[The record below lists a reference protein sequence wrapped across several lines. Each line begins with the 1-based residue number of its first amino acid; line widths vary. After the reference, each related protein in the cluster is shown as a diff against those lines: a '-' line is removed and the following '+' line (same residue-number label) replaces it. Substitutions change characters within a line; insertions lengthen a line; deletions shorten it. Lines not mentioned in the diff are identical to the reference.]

1 MNNPLVFIRKCLYLV
16 VAFSL
21 TLTTFLGPAT
31 LNAAATELTT
41 RFTYDPNGNI
51 KTRIDAKGA
60 ATTYTYDPMG
70 RVTKSA
76 YQDGS
81 SVGFTYDA
89 LGQRAQMTDALG
101 KTSYKYDI
109 HGRPTSIT
117 DPNGFTVGYEYDPRG
132 LLSKLIYPDSKAAT
146 YKWDANGQLTTV
158 QDANGVTQ
166 YQYDLAGKVIKRT
179 LPNGV
184 TTLYEYDAKTNQL
197 TSIQHLDSKN
207 AVLLKFVYELD
218 AVGNRTKMTRTEAN
232 GATGVTRYKY
242 DALYRLIE
250 VVYPDGETVTYE
262 YDVTSNRTVMNSSK
276 NGVTRYTYNSLGQL
290 TQLEGSKETESFSY
304 DANGNMAERKKKS
317 GGTVRYSWDYENLLV
332 GVNDGTT
339 KVSFGYDGDGR
350 RLVKTVN
357 GQTTKYVQQGSALP
371 QVLVQV
377 TGAQTTRSLLGLP
390 RIGESNSQATTF
402 YLEDGLGSVVGIT
415 DASGSLKGITEYDAF
430 GAPRTAPSLPASFG
444 FTGEQFD
451 TETGLLF
458 LRARYYDP
466 KIGRFISAD
475 PFPPFALDPQSLNR
489 YSYVENNPINSVDPL
504 GLEPCPPDCSEL
516 TPDKVAFPSASLRS
530 ETIKPVGRNVLIAH
544 SGGTAIAKIAQSFG
558 FYSGYEVLNLGGAAY
573 PGADNVRGINDWP
586 SAVVSLLSPL
596 GLDKYKTTNTGSGG
610 LFDLN
615 AHKFINYKESIKSLG
630 ISEKDHV
637 VLMPGIGTNY
647 WSAKS
652 DARVFQKDNLLP
664 SNTNIRAVFP
674 GSYTGGGILMDL
686 PIAAN
691 ALIAARVVSSVK
703 SAGDAIVNTVGGVS
717 LDRAAK
723 VLVDVRDITG
733 AAYDPRTGQVVLIG
747 RKDARLPPMNMD
759 DLVVVIQSVYT
770 GENPGVTMVPVD
782 PSMKDITQRVEYFG
796 KTQDTR
802 FGWVLFEADRYL
814 KSLAAGQDTLTGSPL
829 PTLVPGFKSEL
840 DLALESRTQVQWHR
854 NWFVPGEIVLKKS
867 DDGQSMIFDRA
878 TIKLQSRFIQ
888 FLPDGTQKDVP
899 GSSPVTDRFTNFI
912 NDHYDEFA
920 AQKME
925 LAELKQLAKIVGIVK
940 WLHDNNI
947 PVDLTWMKDYQVK
960 YVKTPTTTPGI
971 VAKKTTAD
979 GTYGITSMGGVDF
992 PTPNTYTK
1000 DSSKEATALQKQAID
1015 SRPAKMPIT
1024 WDFQKDGKTLTAV
1037 ALNLEPDKTI
1047 GGYTTAS
1054 TDMAVSTAGGMVA
1067 DFTRYYNSLSPAPS
1081 LYGRG
1086 WSFNLP
1092 SLSIRN
1098 VPVPN
1103 NPDRFY
1109 TQAVLNTGAGQ
1120 TVFSLDSNGFFRPE
1134 DFTSGYEALGLTV
1147 SDNLFSLG
1155 GLTKE
1160 YNLKPNIPGQPIGLQ
1175 DAKGNP
1181 VKYVGFALRGKD
1193 GATVAFESSGRLKGI
1208 RDSAGNQLTY
1218 NYSGKQLTSISD
1230 MDGRGIRFT
1239 YNTNGQLTDL
1249 AASDGRKIHYAYN
1262 ASGDLVSVSNDAQL
1276 INYVYDADGR
1286 LTRIADSYGQA
1297 VLENTYDELGR
1308 VVNTRSGVGTGYE
1321 VKFDN
1326 QSKTVTYK
1334 DNSGSVLTRQYD
1346 DQNRLLKE
1354 TDPLGNAVAVTYNQ
1368 KNIASIT
1375 DRSGQTAKFNYDANG
1390 FLAGIT
1396 SPMGDQVRLLNYT
1409 SQGLPSLLIAPD
1421 GGITSFQYDKQGNVI
1436 SQKTG
1441 MRLDKLSADGN
1452 ITYASV
1458 DPLTTLYEYTLTGN
1472 LKAVQDV
1479 AGFKTQFTYD
1489 SIGNLVL
1496 AQLPGGGEIKRTF
1509 DERSRLTAIKDPLGY
1524 QVNFGYGA
1532 QGQLTTINTSTS
1544 VTQYQYTKGELTSI
1558 TDPLNNAVE
1567 YGYDSAYRLTTVTEP
1582 NGAVTSYNYGAD
1594 GNLAA
1599 IINAL
1604 GQRIEYQ
1611 YDPLGRLVA
1620 KTQFGSSDSVAVSA
1634 NPTAAKSVSGLWVAI
1649 LIGAGVVVLV
1659 VAVFFRVAANR
1670 SKQEEAEFEDQD
1682 RY

>member
-21 TLTTFLGPAT
+21 TLTTFFGPAT
-31 LNAAATELTT
+31 LNAAAAELTT

-51 KTRIDAKGA
+51 KTRTDAKGA
-60 ATTYTYDPMG
+60 VTTYTYDPMG

-76 YQDGS
+76 YPDGA

-89 LGQRAQMTDALG
+89 LGQRTQMTDALG

-117 DPNGFTVGYEYDPRG
+117 DPNGYTIGYEYDPRG

-179 LPNGV
+179 LPNSV

-197 TSIQHLDSKN
+197 TGIQHLDSKN
-207 AVLLKFVYELD
+207 AVLLKFLYELD

-232 GATGVTRYKY
+232 GTARATRYKY

-262 YDVTSNRTVMNSSK
+262 YDVTGNRIVMNSTK

-304 DANGNMAERKKKS
+304 DVNGNMVERKKKS
-317 GGTVRYSWDYENLLV
+317 GAAVRYSWDYENLLV

-339 KVSFGYDGDGR
+339 KVAFGYDGDGR
-350 RLVKTVN
+350 RLIKTVN
-357 GQTTKYVQQGSALP
+357 GQTTKYVQQGSALS
-371 QVLVQV
+371 QVLMQV
-377 TGAQTTRSLLGLP
+377 TSAQTTRSLLGLP

-415 DASGSLKGITEYDAF
+415 DTSGTLKGVTEYDAF
-430 GAPRTAPSLPASFG
+430 GAPRTSPSLPASFG

-451 TETGLLF
+451 TEIGLLF

-475 PFPPFALDPQSLNR
+475 PFPPSALNPQTLNR
-489 YSYVENNPINSVDPL
+489 YIYVEDNPVNLVDPSGDVPIVPIL
-504 GLEPCPPDCSEL
+504 ITYLLVKGVFSGIVEGSKAYREFRDNPDVGWHTTAGFLRGFGTSVIGGVIKNPWVSGATSDFL
-516 TPDKVAFPSASLRS
+516 NQAVYKVQYPNSPTSWNLQSIATGALASRIGSGIRQDFITPSLRQLIPEGS
-530 ETIKPVGRNVLIAH
+530 GSIYRIGIYKEAFGWEARQFIKQG
-544 SGGTAIAKIAQSFG
+544 
-558 FYSGYEVLNLGGAAY
+558 LNI
-573 PGADNVRGINDWP
+573 GADRLQ
-586 SAVVSLLSPL
+586 S
-596 GLDKYKTTNTGSGG
+596 
-610 LFDLN
+610 
-615 AHKFINYKESIKSLG
+615 
-630 ISEKDHV
+630 
-637 VLMPGIGTNY
+637 
-647 WSAKS
+647 
-652 DARVFQKDNLLP
+652 
-664 SNTNIRAVFP
+664 
-674 GSYTGGGILMDL
+674 
-686 PIAAN
+686 
-691 ALIAARVVSSVK
+691 
-703 SAGDAIVNTVGGVS
+703 VGGVS

-747 RKDARLPPMNMD
+747 RKDASLPPMNMD
-759 DLVVVIQSVYT
+759 DLVVAIQSIYT

-840 DLALESRTQVQWHR
+840 DLALESHTQVQWHR

-899 GSSPVTDRFTNFI
+899 GSSPVTDRFTTFI

-920 AQKME
+920 AQKTE

-1054 TDMAVSTAGGMVA
+1054 TDMAVSTAGGLVA
-1067 DFTRYYNSLSPAPS
+1067 DFTRHYNSLSPAPS

-1086 WSFNLP
+1086 WSFSLP

-1147 SDNLFSLG
+1147 SDNLFAPG

-1160 YNLKPNIPGQPIGLQ
+1160 YNLKPNIPGQPVGLQ

-1181 VKYVGFALRGKD
+1181 VKYAGFALRGKD
-1193 GATVAFESSGRLKGI
+1193 GDTVAFESSGRLKGI
-1208 RDSAGNQLTY
+1208 RDSAGNQLIY

-1239 YNTNGQLTDL
+1239 YNANGQLTDL

-1262 ASGDLVSVSNDAQL
+1262 ASGDLVSVSNDAQS
-1276 INYVYDADGR
+1276 INYVYDEDGR
-1286 LTRIADSYGQA
+1286 LTRITDSYGQA

-1346 DQNRLLKE
+1346 DQNRLVKE
-1354 TDPLGNAVAVTYNQ
+1354 TDPLGNAATVTYNQ
-1368 KNIASIT
+1368 KNLASIT

-1409 SQGLPSLLIAPD
+1409 TQGLPSTLIAPD
-1421 GGITSFQYDKQGNVI
+1421 GGITFFQYDKQGNVI

-1441 MRLDKLSADGN
+1441 SRLDKLSADGN

-1458 DPLTTLYEYTLTGN
+1458 DPLTTLYEYTPTSN

-1489 SIGNLVL
+1489 SIGNLVS

-1509 DERSRLTAIKDPLGY
+1509 DDRSRLTTIKDPLGY
-1524 QVNFGYGA
+1524 QVSFGYDA
-1532 QGQLTTINTSTS
+1532 QGQLTTISTSTG
-1544 VTQYQYTKGELTSI
+1544 VTQYQYTKGELTSF
-1558 TDPLNNAVE
+1558 TDPLNNAVK
-1567 YGYDSAYRLTTVTEP
+1567 YGYDSAHRLTTVTEP
-1582 NGAVTSYNYGAD
+1582 NGAATSYNYGTD
-1594 GNLAA
+1594 GNLTA
-1599 IINAL
+1599 IVNAL

-1620 KTQFGSSDSVAVSA
+1620 KTQFGSSDSVTVSA
-1634 NPTAAKSVSGLWVAI
+1634 NPTAVNSVSGLWVAI

-1670 SKQEEAEFEDQD
+1670 SKQEEAGFEDQD